1 VYKAVAAVVA
11 ALSVTVGLVVFIGSR
26 RGSSHA
32 TTSGPTTTAVPLT
45 PTQQSEQTA
54 ATKWE
59 EEADT
64 AFGGASLGD
73 TVSAMVQGVNDW
85 QQGNTS
91 TQQFNDDSTQ
101 WFGDLVAARQR
112 VAKLRAFPLAP
123 GVNDLYLR
131 SADLY
136 VETVRLDK
144 LLPGLPEGDAR
155 TQLGLLAKRV
165 RELAD
170 RIFDRGRAIVTPFLH
185 EPPLQNVEVHLPEEV
200 PIWTD
205 EGLAPG
211 PPLDDAP
218 PPPAAAPPLR
228 QPDRP
233 TEGRTRWVSAVQAS
247 GIPDVAKLVAAVTG
261 NPDRDVARSLVSAAE
276 KLRIEPDPDGPD
288 GRELSAR
295 VRLGLLTSADA
306 VRSAQLAADVPDPNM
321 AARLRTTARRLALVG
336 EGLWLPDLPARPTGF
351 DPALLTQT
359 GV

>member
-1 VYKAVAAVVA
+1 MYRAVAAVAA
-11 ALSVTVGLVVFIGSR
+11 ALAVTVGLVALVGSR
-26 RGSSHA
+26 RGGGHA
-32 TTSGPTTTAVPLT
+32 TASGPTTTNVALT
-45 PTQQSEQTA
+45 PAQQNEQSV
-54 ATKWE
+54 ATRWE

-85 QQGNTS
+85 QQGNS
-91 TQQFNDDSTQ
+91 NTQQFNDNSTE
-101 WFGDLVAARQR
+101 WFGDLVGARDR
-112 VAKLRAFPLAP
+112 VAKLRPFPLAP

-185 EPPLQNVEVHLPEEV
+185 EPPLHNVEVHLPEEV

-233 TEGRTRWVSAVQAS
+233 TEAHTRWVSAVEAS
-247 GIPDVAKLVAAVTG
+247 GVPDVAKVVAAVTG
-261 NPDRDVARSLVSAAE
+261 NPDRDVARALTAAAE
-276 KLRIEPDPDGPD
+276 KLRIEPDPDGAE

-306 VRSAQLAADVPDPNM
+306 IRSAQLAADVPDPDM
-321 AARLRTTARRLALVG
+321 AARLRVTARRLALVG